1 VNTPVMRRI
10 LRWAVLSAAV
20 LLAGCG
26 GGKTDAVRAQAAQPV
41 KARTVV
47 LQASSVDSYIES
59 PGHVSASHSAQ
70 IASRLTGYINQVN
83 VDIGDRV
90 KQGEVLLTI
99 DSRDVDAKVRQAR
112 ADIASARATLDDA
125 SANYKRYQQLYHQSA
140 VSRQEYQRRKRD
152 YKTAQAQLKA
162 SQARLNVALAERA
175 YAQVRAPM
183 AGVVTAR
190 DVDPG
195 DLAAPGKPLL
205 SLQGAGDTQVRT
217 NVVAR
222 AHQALAPNK
231 SVPIIAGS
239 RRFSTRV
246 IHVGPAAS
254 PSTQTYPVKL
264 ALPANAGLS
273 PGTLVRV
280 LVPVGKRQAL
290 LAPRNAIVDRLG
302 IRAVFI
308 VGGDGRAHLRL
319 VRLGPR
325 HGDRVEITAGL
336 SAGTRVIVSPG
347 PGIVNGTP
355 IAGLKASR

>member
-1 VNTPVMRRI
+1 MNTPVMRR
-10 LRWAVLSAAV
+10 LLKWSALSAAV

-26 GGKTDAVRAQAAQPV
+26 GGKTEAVRAQTGQPV
-41 KARTVV
+41 QARTVV
-47 LQASSVDSYIES
+47 LRASSVNTYIES

-70 IASRLTGYINQVN
+70 IASRLTGYINRVN
-83 VDIGDRV
+83 VDIGDHV

-99 DSRDVDAKVRQAR
+99 DSRDVDAKVRQAH

-125 SANYKRYQQLYHQSA
+125 SANYKRYHQLYRQGA
-140 VSRQEYQRRKRD
+140 VSRQEYQRRQRD

-162 SQARLNVALAERA
+162 AQARLNVALAERA

-183 AGVVTAR
+183 TGVVTAR

-205 SLQGAGDTQVRT
+205 SLQGTGDMQVRT
-217 NVVAR
+217 DVVAK
-222 AHQALAPNK
+222 AHQALVPNK
-231 SVPIIAGS
+231 PVPIVAGS
-239 RRFSTRV
+239 RRLTARV

-264 ALPANAGLS
+264 ALPAKAGLS

-308 VGGDGRAHLRL
+308 VGSDGRAHLRL
-319 VRLGPR
+319 VRLGPA

-336 SAGTRVIVSPG
+336 SAGARVVVSPG
-347 PGIVNGTP
+347 PGIVNDTP
-355 IAGLKASR
+355 IAGLKAGQ

>member
-1 VNTPVMRRI
+1 MRR
-10 LRWAVLSAAV
+10 LLKWSALSAAV

-26 GGKTDAVRAQAAQPV
+26 GGKTEAVRAQTGQPV
-41 KARTVV
+41 QARTVV
-47 LQASSVDSYIES
+47 LRASSVNTYIES

-70 IASRLTGYINQVN
+70 IASRLTGYINRVN
-83 VDIGDRV
+83 VDIGDHV

-99 DSRDVDAKVRQAR
+99 DSRDVDAKVRQAH

-125 SANYKRYQQLYHQSA
+125 SANYKRYHQLYRQGA
-140 VSRQEYQRRKRD
+140 VSRQEYQRRQRD

-162 SQARLNVALAERA
+162 AQARLNVALAERA

-183 AGVVTAR
+183 TGVVTAR

-205 SLQGAGDTQVRT
+205 SLQGTGDMQVRT
-217 NVVAR
+217 DVVAK
-222 AHQALAPNK
+222 AHQALVPNK
-231 SVPIIAGS
+231 PVPIVAGS
-239 RRFSTRV
+239 RRLTARV

-264 ALPANAGLS
+264 ALPAKAGLS

-308 VGGDGRAHLRL
+308 VGSDGRAHLRL
-319 VRLGPR
+319 VRLGPA

-336 SAGTRVIVSPG
+336 SAGARVVVSPG
-347 PGIVNGTP
+347 PGIVNDTP
-355 IAGLKASR
+355 IAGLKAGQ